1 MQAYPGLN
9 FVFDPPSDKEKEA
22 PRVENEAKVLVSLV
36 FELVPMGAEVPPSS
50 AEVPASVGTG
60 VSVPPIKVPSPTAS
74 SIPAIVSNLPDLPK
88 LPGAPTTPSSAAIS
102 EVLDLPGPP
111 KISTDFPPSVASE
124 LLELPGVI
132 LDLIAGSF
140 FGEIDFTTTE
150 INLAFE
156 NSNLKDQLSEMKRE
170 WNELKVENA
179 WLRSTNAQHEEE
191 VSERGGLGL
200 LRMPFFFVL
209 SGKTNE

>member
-1 MQAYPGLN
+1 
-9 FVFDPPSDKEKEA
+9 
-22 PRVENEAKVLVSLV
+22 
-36 FELVPMGAEVPPSS
+36 MGAEVPPSS

-60 VSVPPIKVPSPTAS
+60 VFVPPVKVPSPTAS
-74 SIPAIVSNLPDLPK
+74 SIPAIVSNLLDLPE
-88 LPGAPTTPSSAAIS
+88 LPGAPATPSSTAIS

-111 KISTDFPPSVASE
+111 KISIDLPPSVASE

-132 LDLIAGSF
+132 LDLIAESEDKVVATSSRKHGRGSASSQLSGSF

-150 INLAFE
+150 LNLAFE

-191 VSERGGLGL
+191 VSKLKRG
-200 LRMPFFFVL
+200 
-209 SGKTNE
+209 SGGA